1 MSYRVLVS
9 AVLLTAMLVQAG
21 CTGSDDLFI
30 PEPVSVEETEF
41 APELGVDL
49 DAMIRTSQGLY
60 YLDLEVGEG
69 DIVESGDL
77 VTFHFSGWVSDGTLF
92 ETTEGGEPESYWIG
106 TGDVIPGWDIGVP
119 GMRVGGKR
127 KLVVPYFLGFGPL
140 SDDVIPP
147 YANLVFEIDVVGLQR
162 PE

>member
-1 MSYRVLVS
+1 MRYRVLGS
-9 AVLLTAMLVQAG
+9 AVTLATAFAMAG
-21 CTGSDDLFI
+21 CTGSDDFFI
-30 PEPVSVEETEF
+30 PDPISVEETEF

-69 DIVESGDL
+69 DIVQSGDY
-77 VTFHFSGWVSDGTLF
+77 VTVHFSGWVSDGTLF
-92 ETTEGGEPESYWIG
+92 ETTEGGGPETYWIG

-127 KLVVPYFLGFGPL
+127 KLVVPYFLGFGSL
-140 SDDVIPP
+140 SDEIIPP
-147 YANLVFEIDVVGLQR
+147 YANLVFDIEVVGLQR
-162 PE
+162 PD